1 MAKRA
6 RLSAPH
12 SILPEASPYHEVKWT
27 AVPARLLMQADRRME
42 AEGYLSGGHAIR
54 HAIEAQPKGWN
65 KFGALA
71 RVWQPSRLKGIQV
84 SREHGTPF
92 LSATQVFDLRPTP
105 RKWLAIARTHN
116 AQGRFV
122 ERGTILVTCSGT
134 VGRATLAYSPHLDTL
149 ITHDLLRVE
158 VYDDALSGWLYA
170 YLRSEHAGAMM
181 TGAQYGH
188 MIKHLECAHLNSLPV
203 PVPPQASLERFK
215 GAVQTIL
222 RKRDEAHALTAEA
235 EDRFAA
241 AVGKIIIPANPEV
254 GFEASA
260 SALFGG
266 RRRLEAAHHT
276 PEATAILKHFR
287 LQKLRVEPLS
297 DVTER
302 VWWMTRFSRVFG
314 DTGVPYLSADEL
326 FSLNP
331 RINKRVLIEQVKA
344 PKRFFVKEGW
354 IIVACSGQTYGLL
367 GSVSL
372 MTNYHERSFFSHDLV
387 RVRPKRDKIHPGYLV
402 TAMGHPKLGRPLLLR
417 YAYGTSIPHLDPAD
431 VRSFPVVR
439 LGDETEREIGELMW
453 RAAELR
459 VEADDLENTIAA
471 EADAFINKFISSGST
486 PRLIIPTEGG

>member
-1 MAKRA
+1 
-6 RLSAPH
+6 
-12 SILPEASPYHEVKWT
+12 
-27 AVPARLLMQADRRME
+27 MQADRRME
-42 AEGYLSGGHAIR
+42 ADSYLSGGYAIR
-54 HAIEAQPKGWN
+54 NAIEAQPKGWED
-65 KFGALA
+65 FGTLA

-116 AQGRFV
+116 AGGRFL

-134 VGRATLAYSPHLDTL
+134 VGRTTLAYSPHLNTL

-158 VYDDALSGWLYA
+158 ARDDALSGWLYA
-170 YLRSEHAGAMM
+170 YLRSEHARAMM

-203 PVPPQASLERFK
+203 PVPPAGNLEHFK
-215 GAVQTIL
+215 SAVQTIL
-222 RKRDEAHALTAEA
+222 RKRDEAYALTVEA
-235 EDRFAA
+235 ETKFAD
-241 AVGKIIIPANPEV
+241 AVGEISNPVNPES

-260 SALFGG
+260 SVLFGG
-266 RRRLEAAHHT
+266 RRRLEAGHYT
-276 PEATAILKHFR
+276 TEATAILNHFR
-287 LQKLRVEPLS
+287 RRKLKIEALS

-314 DTGVPYLSADEL
+314 DAGIPYMSADEL

-331 RINKRVLIEQVKA
+331 RISKRVLIEQVQA

-367 GSVSL
+367 GSVAL
-372 MTNYHERSFFSHDLV
+372 MTKYHEHSFFSHDLV
-387 RVRPKRDKIHPGYLV
+387 RVSPKRDRIHPGYLFA
-402 TAMGHPKLGRPLLLR
+402 AMGHPKLGRPLLIR

-431 VRSFPVVR
+431 VSNFPVVR
-439 LGDETEREIGELMW
+439 LGDETEREIGELVW

-459 VEADDLENTIAA
+459 VEADDLENSIAA
-471 EADAFINKFISSGST
+471 EADTFINKFIA
-486 PRLIIPTEGG
+486 RPTQGILRRSQAL